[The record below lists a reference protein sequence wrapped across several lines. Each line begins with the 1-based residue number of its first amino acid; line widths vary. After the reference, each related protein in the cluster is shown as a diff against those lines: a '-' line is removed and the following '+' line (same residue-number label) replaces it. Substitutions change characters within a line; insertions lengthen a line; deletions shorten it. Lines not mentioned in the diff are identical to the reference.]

1 LGSAR
6 TADLHH
12 PRVDAVYQACNQRK
26 IMRNACPCCPETVV
40 GLANHVLSEE
50 LNKLILAVSY
60 TVLVPLVNGVCPL
73 KEIR

>member
-26 IMRNACPCCPETVV
+26 VMRNARPRCPEAVV

-50 LNKLILAVSY
+50 LNKLILAISY
-60 TVLVPLVNGVCPL
+60 AVLVPLVNGVRPL
-73 KEIR
+73 QKIR

>member
-1 LGSAR
+1 MGSAR

-26 IMRNACPCCPETVV
+26 VMRNARPRCPETVV
-40 GLANHVLSEE
+40 GLANHILSEE

-60 TVLVPLVNGVCPL
+60 AVLVPLVNGVRPL
-73 KEIR
+73 QEIR